1 MGQATTHSSSYLKGN
16 DQHSL
21 FLIPTTPGEIIA
33 IFSSFKSKVSS
44 GHDGVSSK
52 LIKDLKYAFSFPLSV
67 IINNSL
73 AMGLV
78 PYMAK
83 LAKIIPI
90 HKAKD
95 KKNISNY
102 RKTKSCMQVN
112 TASEKNRSTV
122 HAITELVCHI
132 RNAIENKQNTL
143 SVFLYLSK
151 AVDTICHNILLNK
164 L

>member
-1 MGQATTHSSSYLKGN
+1 MLRDCVLGCSRIIIKVVTISIVAGPRFVVKHTCSNAEIEPAARGIILHP
-16 DQHSL
+16 QH
-21 FLIPTTPGEIIA
+21 
-33 IFSSFKSKVSS
+33 
-44 GHDGVSSK
+44 
-52 LIKDLKYAFSFPLSV
+52 PLSV